1 MIVIDGEGEFMR
13 RNENSGLIGTL
24 IIGVL
29 ILFILPVTGLRLLVN
44 ENSDDGDKVLGVILI
59 IVGVIIWGIGLFS

>member
-1 MIVIDGEGEFMR
+1 MR

-24 IIGVL
+24 IIGL
-29 ILFILPVTGLRLLVN
+29 IILFILPVTGLRLLVN
-44 ENSDDGDKVLGVILI
+44 ENSDDGDKLLGIILI